1 MHLFADSRDNAS
13 ASNRRVCVCFLLV
26 FFLLYNPFA
35 ASRSSANIL
44 NVGHPASHRATVGAS
59 ELQHFSFADGQ
70 ERLSVHDNAAVATL
84 MYLPNVSVRSLQCLA
99 QVLSP
104 QQQFFGS
111 SLWFRPPPTL

>member
-1 MHLFADSRDNAS
+1 MHSFADSRDNAS
-13 ASNRRVCVCFLLV
+13 ASNRRVCVCLLLV

-35 ASRSSANIL
+35 ASRSTANIL

-70 ERLSVHDNAAVATL
+70 DRLSVHDNAAVATL

>member
-1 MHLFADSRDNAS
+1 MYSFAYSHDKTATLRWRA
-13 ASNRRVCVCFLLV
+13 CVCLLLV

-35 ASRSSANIL
+35 ASRSSASGL

-70 ERLSVHDNAAVATL
+70 DRLSVYDSAAAATFTFS
-84 MYLPNVSVRSLQCLA
+84 PAVFARSLRCVA

-104 QQQFFGS
+104 KQQFFGAG
-111 SLWFRPPPTL
+111 LWFRPPPTL